1 MKGKKRFINKNHFCY
16 LRNFNFWGFVYVLKK
31 TLSSLVCSYNTDE
44 CFGKES
50 LKRKRKGEKKD
61 QGSQGWY
68 YTPVILPHRRLRQ
81 ETTVQASLGLAVSQK
96 SKTKWTKHFTVYGQI
111 PNILNF
117 FGLFPI
123 HTNTN
128 SLLRFLQA

>member
-81 ETTVQASLGLAVSQK
+81 ETTIQASLGHVSKEQNEMDKTFYCVWSNSKYTEFLWAVS
-96 SKTKWTKHFTVYGQI
+96 
-111 PNILNF
+111 
-117 FGLFPI
+117 
-123 HTNTN
+123 NTHKY
-128 SLLRFLQA
+128 